1 MQVLI
6 VYTQVAKFQGL
17 NPATGKYVLT
27 AHNQNLIFS
36 VPLVGSI
43 IGAVVASPLNFH
55 FGRKWPLVA
64 AYIISVGG
72 ALLQVLAPNLGAF
85 VGGRSISGLAMGIA
99 NATAPLYLS
108 EACLLSF
115 SEQLPSLLTQNN
127 RSCPLPCEAAASA
140 QSIFST

>member
-6 VYTQVAKFQGL
+6 DYTQVAKFQGR

-27 AHNQNLIFS
+27 ARNQNLVFS

-55 FGRKWPLVA
+55 FGRKWPLVI

-85 VGGRSISGLAMGIA
+85 VGGRSISGLALGIA

-115 SEQLPSLLTQNN
+115 SEQVPSLLTQAN
-127 RSCPLPCEAAASA
+127 RLCPLLCEAAASA
-140 QSIFST
+140 QSIFSI